1 MTDKQEIQAL
11 LEKRQALE
19 VTENNPSILQYLR
32 LRKKQYTIEVKP
44 FPLGVIW
51 QITEQLMAVEDNLP
65 DKNSS
70 VKELAAFIHKNKHIV
85 EKVIA
90 YALNCNSD
98 QEPPEHLF
106 SFIRRNIPGNQI
118 GNVFMFI
125 IVQADLGNFTS
136 AIRLATRKLVA
147 SSEAEPKSSE

>member
-1 MTDKQEIQAL
+1 MTDKQELQTL
-11 LEKRQALE
+11 LEKRLPLK
-19 VTENNPSILQYLR
+19 VSENKLNIWQRLR
-32 LRKKQYTIEVKP
+32 LRKKQYTIEVEP

-51 QITEQLMAVEDNLP
+51 QITEQLMYIEDNLP
-65 DKNSS
+65 DKNSTI
-70 VKELAAFIHKNKHIV
+70 KELATFIYKNKQAV

-90 YALNCNSD
+90 YALNCNPD
-98 QEPPEHLF
+98 QDPPEHLY
-106 SFIRRNIPGNQI
+106 SFIRRNIPSNQI

-125 IVQADLGNFTS
+125 VVQADLGNFTS